1 MDLLIISAVLL
12 FAGGFVVLLAEKV
25 DTTRNRVRCASNLR
39 QIGQAILLYG
49 NENRGA
55 YPRATYD
62 PAKADHPVAY
72 TNPKPQ
78 LTDDEKTNNVRP
90 TFCAAG
96 PAPNDITAAVFL
108 LILNEEIGPD
118 VFTCPTARAIAATQ
132 PSDVADPKTD
142 CNFSEP
148 GQLDYSF
155 VNVYPGEAAVDAG
168 YKIDTMAP
176 GEFAVAADINPGVD
190 ELLTT
195 TRNADAEAMKKINSP
210 NHEGDGQNVLYADGH
225 VEFQQHPFCGMD
237 RDNIYTF
244 GPAGDA
250 EHSGII
256 GSPTGP
262 GDSVLLPTAKQT
274 AEKK

>member
-12 FAGGFVVLLAEKV
+12 FAGGFVMLLAEKV
-25 DTTRNRVRCASNLR
+25 DTTQNRVRCASNLR
-39 QIGQAILLYG
+39 MIGQAILLYA

-55 YPRATYD
+55 FPQAKYD
-62 PAKADHPVAY
+62 PAKADHPLAY
-72 TNPKPQ
+72 TNPKPE
-78 LTDDEKTNNVRP
+78 LTEDERAADVRP

-96 PAPNDITAAVFL
+96 PAPDDITAAMFL
-108 LILNEEIGPD
+108 LILNEEITPE

-132 PSDVADPKTD
+132 PSQIADPKTD
-142 CNFSEP
+142 CNFSGP

-155 VNVYPGEAAVDAG
+155 VNVYPSETAVDAG

-176 GEFAVAADINPGVD
+176 AEFAVAADINPGVD

-195 TRNADAEAMKKINSP
+195 PINAGEEAMRKINSP

-237 RDNIYTF
+237 RDNIYTY
-244 GPAGDA
+244 GKSG
-250 EHSGII
+250 ETSGGEGII
-256 GSPTGP
+256 GSPSNEK
-262 GDSVLLPTAKQT
+262 DSVLLPTAKQK
-274 AEKK
+274 AP